1 MAFSLTF
8 IYKIMASYNF
18 IDLIH
23 FYLKWFTLELIVISR
38 HTFILF
44 FMDYLECVDD
54 RFLFR
59 FLSWRRFF
67 SSLARST
74 YFFLCSGVI
83 RDHNLPAARAIT
95 VTCSFGFL
103 LRSRRKKMMK
113 GFVVRGRTLCLS
125 RVLWL
130 AALPLPFAG
139 CLPFP
144 GSALRERRNCKVRF
158 CVPHWS
164 CRYVSMPTFWIPTLQ
179 ANNSFIVNNYQET
192 IIKKS
197 LSINT
202 YESKK
207 GSI

>member
-1 MAFSLTF
+1 M
-8 IYKIMASYNF
+8 
-18 IDLIH
+18 IH
-23 FYLKWFTLELIVISR
+23 FRIHTNLRITLSS
-38 HTFILF
+38 F
-44 FMDYLECVDD
+44 FMDYFECVDE

-113 GFVVRGRTLCLS
+113 GFVAWGRTLCLS
-125 RVLWL
+125 RELWL

-139 CLPFP
+139 CLSFP
-144 GSALRERRNCKVRF
+144 VSALRERRNCKVRF
-158 CVPHWS
+158 CVLHWS
-164 CRYVSMPTFWIPTLQ
+164 RRYVSIPTFWITTSQ
-179 ANNSFIVNNYQET
+179 ANNSFTSV
-192 IIKKS
+192 
-197 LSINT
+197 
-202 YESKK
+202 
-207 GSI
+207 